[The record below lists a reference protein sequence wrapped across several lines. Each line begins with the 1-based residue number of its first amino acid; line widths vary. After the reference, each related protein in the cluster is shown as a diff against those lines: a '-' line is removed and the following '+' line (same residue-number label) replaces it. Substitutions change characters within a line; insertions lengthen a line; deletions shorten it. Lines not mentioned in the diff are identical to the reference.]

1 MRNIQTPVKRIQ
13 NSENGYKTKMSD
25 KGYIFECYPRPMRA
39 LPDLAGIGRAMLRD
53 FDLLG
58 IKSIQDLAQQDGH
71 HLYLELQR
79 LTGSRQD
86 PCVLD
91 LFRCAIAQAK
101 KPDLPLEQRNWW
113 YWSRLRKAGKC

>member
-1 MRNIQTPVKRIQ
+1 MRKL
-13 NSENGYKTKMSD
+13 S
-25 KGYIFECYPRPMRA
+25 
-39 LPDLAGIGRAMLRD
+39 DLAGIGRAMLRD

-58 IKSIQDLAQQDGH
+58 VTSIQHLAQQDGLQ
-71 HLYLELQR
+71 LYLELQR

-91 LFRCAIAQAK
+91 VFRCAIAQAQN
-101 KPDLPLEQRNWW
+101 PDLPLEQRNWW

>member
-1 MRNIQTPVKRIQ
+1 MRKL
-13 NSENGYKTKMSD
+13 
-25 KGYIFECYPRPMRA
+25 A
-39 LPDLAGIGRAMLRD
+39 DLAGIGRAMLRD

-58 IKSIQDLAQQDGH
+58 VTSIQHLAQQDGQ

-79 LTGSRQD
+79 LTGSPQD

-91 LFRCAIAQAK
+91 VFRCAIAQAQN
-101 KPDLPLEQRNWW
+101 PNLPLEQRNWW